1 MTDPTPSPGFL
12 GRMWRAVNRPSVRY
26 SLLALVGGGFIAGI
40 VFWGGFNTAME
51 ASNTMEFCT
60 SCHEMR
66 DNVYAEYKHTIHASN
81 RTGVRATCSDCHV
94 PKDWTHKIIRKVQA
108 SNELLHKVLG
118 SIDTKEKFD
127 AKRLTLAR
135 NEWRRMKATDSQE
148 CRNCH
153 GFEAMNPENQRPR
166 ARKQH
171 LAAMEVGNTCIDC
184 HKGIAHK
191 GVRDQASDEEL
202 EAMEKPVAAYIRQI
216 SPEYRE
222 GLARAEAREKEAEAK
237 QKAIVADAVKA
248 ALAEQAKAAP
258 AAPAAGAPA
267 AAGAAPAAASAAAAG
282 GPINWANAESKTL
295 GFFYPGQ
302 ASYEWVMNGKD
313 HGGARA
319 FVRGGDRCVTC
330 HDKEVRDMGAKIV
343 SGAKA
348 ETTPIAGKRGS
359 VDVKVQAA
367 HDAERIYFRFQWTKG
382 PHTPASFA
390 EGGKMDPQN
399 ESKLSIMFSGEG
411 VENAKLAGCWVTCH
425 ADARTMPDAPKMEAL
440 KGAPQADLIDLTQG
454 VTKYLAESRTAIE
467 TKEAPRGGWDKLK
480 GKDELAALP
489 AAGKAM
495 ELMRWRSNG
504 EPEHGL
510 VAADRKMTGLSPITA
525 TGGLDGDIYTVVMS
539 RPLKGAAPGEV
550 TFEPGKKYVVSFA
563 LHEDFTNARF
573 HHVSLAYE
581 FSLDGE
587 GEIVAKGK

>member
-1 MTDPTPSPGFL
+1 MSDSTSSPGLF

-26 SLLALVGGGFIAGI
+26 SLLALIGVGFVGG
-40 VFWGGFNTAME
+40 VLFWGGFNTAME
-51 ASNTMEFCT
+51 ATNTMGFCT

-66 DNVYAEYKHTIHASN
+66 DNVYAEYKNTIHASN

-94 PKDWTHKIIRKVQA
+94 PKDWTHKMIRKIQA
-108 SNELLHKVLG
+108 SNEVLHKILG

-135 NEWRRMKATDSQE
+135 HEWDRMKANDSQE

-171 LAAMEVGNTCIDC
+171 LAAMEAGNTCIDC

-191 GVRDQASDEEL
+191 SVRDQLSDKEL
-202 EAMEKPVAAYIRQI
+202 EDLEKPVASYVRAIT
-216 SPEYRE
+216 PEYRE
-222 GLARAEAREKEAEAK
+222 GLARAEAREKDAEAK

-248 ALAEQAKAAP
+248 ALADARARTAAP
-258 AAPAAGAPA
+258 VATATAAVAGAPA
-267 AAGAAPAAASAAAAG
+267 SSGAAAAA
-282 GPINWANAESKTL
+282 GPINWASVDAKTL

-302 ASYEWVMNGKD
+302 ASYEWVITGKD

-319 FVRGGDRCVTC
+319 FLRGGDRCVTC

-343 SGAKA
+343 SGSKA
-348 ETTPIAGKRGS
+348 EATPIAGKRGH

-367 HDAERIYFRFQWTKG
+367 RDAERVYFRFQWTKAA
-382 PHTPASFA
+382 HAPAPFA
-390 EGGKMDPQN
+390 DGGKMDPQN
-399 ESKLSIMFSGEG
+399 EAKLSIMFSGAS
-411 VENAKLAGCWVTCH
+411 VENAQLAGCWVTCH
-425 ADARTMPDAPKMEAL
+425 HDARSMPDAPKADAL
-440 KGAPQADLIDLTQG
+440 KGAPQADLIDLTNG
-454 VTKYLAESRTAIE
+454 VTKYLGESRTAIE
-467 TKEAPRGGWDKLK
+467 AKESPRGGWDKLK
-480 GKDELAALP
+480 SRDEIAAMP

-495 ELMRWRSNG
+495 ELLRWRSAG

-510 VAADRKMTGLSPITA
+510 VVADRKMSGLSPISA
-525 TGGLDGDIYTVVMS
+525 TGGLDGEAYTVVIS
-539 RPLKGAAPGEV
+539 RPLKGAAAGEI

-563 LHEDFTNARF
+563 LHDDYANARF
-573 HHVSLAYE
+573 HHVTLAYE
-581 FSLDGE
+581 FALDGE
-587 GEIVAKGK
+587 AEIVARAQ

>member
-1 MTDPTPSPGFL
+1 MAGLFGTLSSLWATL
-12 GRMWRAVNRPSVRY
+12 RRPSV
-26 SLLALVGGGFIAGI
+26 SWSILTLTVGGFIAGI

-51 ASNTMEFCT
+51 ATNTMGFCT

-66 DNVYAEYKHTIHASN
+66 DNVYAEYKNTIHATN

-94 PKDWTHKIIRKVQA
+94 PKDWTHKIIRKMQA

-118 SIDTKEKFD
+118 SVDTKEKFD

-135 NEWRRMKATDSQE
+135 NEWARMKGNDSTE

-191 GVRDQASDEEL
+191 NVRSLVPDNEL
-202 EAMEKPVAAYIRQI
+202 EAMEKPVAAYIREI
-216 SPEYRE
+216 SPEYKD
-222 GLARAEAREKEAEAK
+222 GLARAEAREKETEAK
-237 QKAIVADAVKA
+237 QKAVIAEAVQA
-248 ALAEQAKAAP
+248 ALADAKAK
-258 AAPAAGAPA
+258 
-267 AAGAAPAAASAAAAG
+267 APAAASSGAPAPAASAG
-282 GPINWANAESKTL
+282 AVGAINWDGVESKTL

-302 ASYEWVMNGKD
+302 ASYEWVVTGKE

-348 ETTPIAGKRGS
+348 ETTPIPNKRGS
-359 VDVKVQAA
+359 VDVKVQTA
-367 HDAERIYFRFQWTKG
+367 HDANNVYFRFQWAKA
-382 PHTPASFA
+382 PHTPVPFV
-390 EGGKMDPQN
+390 EGGKMDQQN
-399 ESKLSIMFSGEG
+399 EAKLSIMISGAG
-411 VENAKLAGCWVTCH
+411 VENAQLAGCWMTCH
-425 ADARTMPDAPKMEAL
+425 ADARTMPDAPKTDAL
-440 KGAPQADLIDLTQG
+440 KGAPQASLIDLANG
-454 VTKYLAESRTAIE
+454 VTKYINESRTAIE

-480 GKDELAALP
+480 SKDEIAALP
-489 AAGKAM
+489 GEGKAM
-495 ELMRWRSNG
+495 ELLRWRSAG
-504 EPEHGL
+504 EAEHGL
-510 VAADRKMTGLSPITA
+510 LVADRKMSGLSPIKA
-525 TGGLDGDIYTVVMS
+525 TGGLDGQTYTVVIA

-563 LHEDFTNARF
+563 LHEDFTAARF

-581 FSLDGE
+581 FAIDGE
-587 GEIVAKGK
+587 ADIVAKKQ